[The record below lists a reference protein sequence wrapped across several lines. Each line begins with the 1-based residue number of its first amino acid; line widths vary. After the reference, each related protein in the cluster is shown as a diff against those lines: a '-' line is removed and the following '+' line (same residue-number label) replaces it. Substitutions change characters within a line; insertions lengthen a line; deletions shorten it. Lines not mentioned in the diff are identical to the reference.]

1 MNQVPENDFS
11 EWWID
16 ENNSSSKETI
26 KSMSDKSKLA
36 SYFNQTNPFHDMFL
50 KEIFSRK
57 DSS

>member
-1 MNQVPENDFS
+1 MPENDFS